1 MFHKGTRLTGG
12 NMPGE
17 EQGRVT
23 TLLDEFVDEVASR
36 VQAVRIRPAVVR
48 SMLPC
53 SLLIVLDSRSLTV
66 VAQKQLGMPSTS
78 AVDRRDAAFSA
89 QDMLQAGKWE
99 LGIDDPFAI
108 QFPAELLG
116 QPKDI
121 RAPVLSA
128 IAGAYIQ
135 SELNRVHREMN
146 VIQINPIFGPASYS
160 IDPRLTFVLMPFTD
174 ELTQIYNTF
183 IKPTVEDPK
192 FGLVCRRADDVKS
205 NRAIIQDIWKSV
217 CEARLIIADLSGLNP
232 NVMYELGMAHTLGK
246 ETILIYQRGG
256 EIKFPFDL
264 SHIRRI
270 EYDNNAVG
278 GQKLRDELA
287 GTIQAV
293 LAPVVKLSN

>member
-1 MFHKGTRLTGG
+1 MFHKGTRLGGG
-12 NMPGE
+12 NMSGE
-17 EQGRVT
+17 EQGKIT
-23 TLLDEFVDEVASR
+23 TLLDEFVEEVASR

-53 SLLIVLDSRSLTV
+53 SLLIVLDSRNLFV
-66 VAQKQLGMPSTS
+66 VAQKQLEMPTTS

-89 QDMLQAGKWE
+89 QDMLQAGEWE
-99 LGIDDPFAI
+99 LGFDDPFTI

-116 QPKDI
+116 QPRDM

-128 IAGAYIQ
+128 IAAAYIQ
-135 SELNRVHREMN
+135 SELQRVERQMN

-174 ELTQIYNTF
+174 ELTQIYSTF

-205 NRAIIQDIWKSV
+205 NRAIIQDIWKSI
-217 CEARLIIADLSGLNP
+217 CEARLIVADLSGLNP

-264 SHIRRI
+264 AHIRRI

-278 GQKLRDELA
+278 GQKLKNDLA
-287 GTIQAV
+287 GTIELV